1 MQFSVSRVINC
12 MGPGNDPAL
21 SPFPLVQQMLKE
33 GLIQPDALGLGIAV
47 DSSCRVIARESF
59 ADPALFAIGP
69 ATRGTF
75 WEVTAIP
82 DIRTQA
88 ASIAKGVLAAL
99 ARAGAR

>member
-12 MGPGNDPAL
+12 MGPGNDLAL
-21 SPFPLVQQMLKE
+21 SPFPLIQEMLRE
-33 GLIQPDALGLGIAV
+33 GLVQPDALGLGIAV
-47 DSSCRVIARESF
+47 DSSCRVIAREGC
-59 ADPALFAIGP
+59 ADVALFAIGP

-88 ASIAKGVLAAL
+88 VSIAKDVLAAL
-99 ARAGAR
+99 ARTSAR